1 MNPFDIPGAIGR
13 PNAPLRP
20 WHRDTPEHKDYY
32 VAVDSTLTAFEQFQ
46 ADLAAPGDLM
56 RGGWFVI
63 VTGETGCG
71 KTSLVNR
78 CAHWLAQTLAG
89 CGIKATIADV
99 MEAAAANET
108 IDQRMRR
115 VCRRLTNRWLGPLV
129 TLEQQKMLGDSI
141 GDPSDFYP
149 FLSDALEDRV
159 IIVLLPPSELV
170 EEVRNYAWLCRE
182 KIVFFVESSFEQ
194 VAGASSAN
202 VLRIPDLTRLTR
214 LTVHALGE
222 GDGRSFQAH
231 RMNRHDGQGPG
242 LDEEAAEQMVAARLG
257 GLGTSIGQLQ
267 TLLHGAYEDATRQSN
282 HDRVIINYDYL
293 RDYVVRRALSFP

>member
-1 MNPFDIPGAIGR
+1 MNPFDIPGASGR

-20 WHRDTPEHKDYY
+20 WHRDTPQHKDYY
-32 VAVDSTLTAFEQFQ
+32 VPVDNTLTAFEEFQ
-46 ADLAAPGDLM
+46 VNLATPGDLM
-56 RGGWFVI
+56 RGGWFVV
-63 VTGETGCG
+63 VTGHPGCG

-78 CAHWLAQTLAG
+78 CAHWLAHTLAG
-89 CGIKATIADV
+89 CPIKATIADV
-99 MEAAAANET
+99 SDAAAENEE
-108 IDQRMRR
+108 IDERMKR

-129 TLEQQKMLGDSI
+129 KPDQRQLLADSCD
-141 GDPSDFYP
+141 DPSDFYP
-149 FLSDALEDRV
+149 LLSDALEDRV
-159 IIVLLPPSELV
+159 LIVLLPPAELI
-170 EEVRNYAWLCRE
+170 EEVRKYAWLCRE

-194 VAGASSAN
+194 VAGSAN
-202 VLRIPDLTRLTR
+202 VLRIPDTTRMTR

-222 GDGRSFQAH
+222 GDGRSFQVD
-231 RMNRHDGQGPG
+231 RMNRHDGRGPG

-267 TLLHGAYEDATRQSN
+267 TLLHGAYEDAARQPN